1 MGALTLVDKVFGSKN
16 VLYILL
22 ITLLIYPLIFPLG
35 IPLSISSRTMQ
46 VYNYVKD
53 LKPGCNVYMEI
64 YYEVAARGE
73 LEPNAIALTKQL
85 FDKGCKIVFGS
96 LISTGPIV
104 FSLLLRSAPDLFEA
118 KQYGVD
124 YVYLGYVS
132 GGEAAAASLA
142 KSIKGT
148 VSVDNYGNRVET
160 LPLLKE
166 IDKATDF
173 SLAIIVSSG
182 TDTFNWY
189 VRQWYT
195 PYNVPLLFVSLSVI
209 APSVEPF
216 VGAKQAIGMLVG
228 QRSAAEYELLV
239 GRKGLGLASMDS
251 QSLTH
256 ALILVF
262 IAVGNVV
269 YWSKRLSSKKIRG
282 GGAK

>member
-1 MGALTLVDKVFGSKN
+1 MGALALVDKVFGSRI
-16 VLYILL
+16 VLYVLL
-22 ITLLIYPLIFPLG
+22 IAALIYPLTYPLG
-35 IPLSISSRTMQ
+35 IPLSISGRTVQ
-46 VYNYVKD
+46 VYDYVKN
-53 LKPGCNVYMEI
+53 LKPGCHVYMEI

-73 LEPNAIALTKQL
+73 LEPAVAALAKQL

-96 LISTGPIV
+96 LISTGPIA
-104 FSLLLRSAPDLFEA
+104 FSLLRSTAADIFDA
-118 KQYGVD
+118 KTYGVD

-132 GGEAAAASLA
+132 GQEAAATSLA

-148 VSVDNYGNRVET
+148 VSVDNYGNRIET
-160 LPLLKE
+160 LPLMKE

-173 SLAIIVSSG
+173 ELVIIASSG

-195 PYNVPLLFVSLSVI
+195 PYNVPLLFVALSVI

-216 VGAKQAIGMLVG
+216 VSAKQAIGMLTG

-239 GRKGLGLASMDS
+239 GRKGLGVASMDA

-262 IAVGNVV
+262 IVVGNVV
-269 YWSKRLSSKKIRG
+269 YWGKRLSSKKNG
-282 GGAK
+282 GGAR

>member
-1 MGALTLVDKVFGSKN
+1 MNMDTLALVDKVFGSKIL
-16 VLYILL
+16 LYILL
-22 ITLLIYPLIFPLG
+22 IAALIYPFASPLG
-35 IPLSISSRTMQ
+35 IPVSISSRTMQ
-46 VYNYVKD
+46 VYNYVKS
-53 LKPGCNVYMEI
+53 LKPGCYVYMEI

-73 LEPNAIALTKQL
+73 LEPNVVALVKQL
-85 FDKGCKIVFGS
+85 FDKDCKIVFVS
-96 LISTGPIV
+96 LIGTGPIV
-104 FSLLLRSAPDLFEA
+104 FSLLRSTAADLFNT
-118 KQYGVD
+118 KKYGVD

-132 GGEAAAASLA
+132 GQEAAAASLA

-148 VSVDNYGNRVET
+148 VSVDNYGNRIET
-160 LPLLKE
+160 LPLLRE
-166 IDKATDF
+166 VDKATDF
-173 SLAIIVSSG
+173 SLAIIASSG

-195 PYNVPLLFVSLSVI
+195 PYNVSLLFVALSVI

-262 IAVGNVV
+262 IAAGNVV
-269 YWSKRLSSKKIRG
+269 YWGKRLRTKK
-282 GGAK
+282 K

>member
-1 MGALTLVDKVFGSKN
+1 MGALALIDKVFGSRF

-22 ITLLIYPLIFPLG
+22 IAALIYPLTSPLG
-35 IPLSISSRTMQ
+35 IPLSVSSRTVQ

-53 LKPGCNVYMEI
+53 LKPGCHVYIEV

-73 LEPNAIALTKQL
+73 LEPSVVALTKQL
-85 FDKGCKIVFGS
+85 FDKGCKIVYGS
-96 LISTGPIV
+96 LISTGPIA
-104 FSLLLRSAPDLFEA
+104 FSLLRSTTADLFGA

-132 GGEAAAASLA
+132 GQEAAATSLA

-166 IDKATDF
+166 VDKATDF
-173 SLAIIVSSG
+173 DLVIIASSG

-195 PYNVPLLFVSLSVI
+195 SYNVSLLFIALSVI

-216 VGAKQAIGMLVG
+216 VSAKQAVGMLVG

-239 GRKGLGLASMDS
+239 GRKGLGLASMDA

-262 IAVGNVV
+262 VVVGNIT
-269 YWSKRLSSKKIRG
+269 YWSKRLSSKKSG

>member
-1 MGALTLVDKVFGSKN
+1 MGALALVDKVFGSRV
-16 VLYILL
+16 VLYVLL
-22 ITLLIYPLIFPLG
+22 IMALIYPLTYPLG
-35 IPLSISSRTMQ
+35 IPLSISSRTVQ
-46 VYNYVKD
+46 VFNYVKE
-53 LKPGCNVYMEI
+53 LKSGCHVYMEI

-73 LEPNAIALTKQL
+73 LEPSAAALVKQL

-96 LISTGPIV
+96 LISTGPIA
-104 FSLLLRSAPDLFEA
+104 FSLLRSKAADLFDA
-118 KQYGVD
+118 KTYGVD

-132 GGEAAAASLA
+132 GQEAAATSLA

-148 VSVDNYGNRVET
+148 VSVDNYGNRIET
-160 LPLLKE
+160 LPLMKE
-166 IDKATDF
+166 VDKATDF
-173 SLAIIVSSG
+173 DLVIIASSG

-195 PYNVPLLFVSLSVI
+195 PYNVPLLFVCLSVI

-216 VGAKQAIGMLVG
+216 VGAKQAIGILTG

-239 GRKGLGLASMDS
+239 GRKGLGLASMDA

-262 IAVGNVV
+262 IAIGNVV
-269 YWSKRLSSKKIRG
+269 YWGKRLGGKKSG